1 MAAKKPS
8 RLQLNFA
15 ALEQV
20 QQAVAM
26 GVLAFGT
33 AIAEQAAS
41 RVAVSEDPR
50 YGHIRAGWGVAVYA
64 FGKKVGN
71 ASADGSATAKPR
83 ELRTGKETILGI
95 VGFDFPARFHEV
107 GTSDTPAR
115 PFLAPAAAA
124 VSGSA
129 AEIIAAGAKPH
140 WPRPG

>member
-1 MAAKKPS
+1 MAAKPAKFV
-8 RLQLNFA
+8 LNFQ
-15 ALEQV
+15 ALTEV

-26 GVLAFGT
+26 GVLEFGK
-33 AIAEQAAS
+33 AIAADAAS
-41 RVAVSEDPR
+41 HVAVSEDPR
-50 YGHIRAGWGVAVYA
+50 YGHIKSSWGVAAYA

-71 ASADGSATAKPR
+71 ASADDSATAKPR
-83 ELRTGKETILGI
+83 ALRTGKETILGI

-115 PFLAPAAAA
+115 PFLAPAAQR

-129 AEIIAAGAKPH
+129 PEIIAAGAKPH